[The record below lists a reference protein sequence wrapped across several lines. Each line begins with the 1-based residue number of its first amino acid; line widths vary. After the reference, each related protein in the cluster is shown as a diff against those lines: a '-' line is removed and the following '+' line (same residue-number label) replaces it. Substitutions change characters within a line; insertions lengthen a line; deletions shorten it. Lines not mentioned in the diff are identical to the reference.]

1 VWRPHLQD
9 EFNFGQ
15 VYIGAYSKLPLVL
28 TNTTSVAARLAVDL
42 VRPMTCLHAA
52 VTCTTAFIA

>member
-1 VWRPHLQD
+1 VWLPHLQD

-28 TNTTSVAARLAVDL
+28 TNTTSVPARLAVDL
-42 VRPMTCLHAA
+42 VRPMTCL
-52 VTCTTAFIA
+52 VLPLWS